1 MEWIDFYKGQFV
13 KLRMVD
19 NRFNINLTADNLN
32 CNRGEGLVFLKAYL
46 YLSAPGIFMSVIVQ
60 FG

>member
-19 NRFNINLTADNLN
+19 NRFNIDLTTDNLN
-32 CNRGEGLVFLKAYL
+32 CNEGLVFLKAYL
-46 YLSAPGIFMSVIVQ
+46 FLSAHGIFMSVIVQ